1 MYACR
6 LHSELRMKRLKKEG
20 WKWRGGEKP
29 LGDFWN
35 GKEQGKVTKCDVNY
49 ECKGRKRKRAE
60 MTGGCAQ
67 NEFKQEHTCNEMM

>member
-6 LHSELRMKRLKKEG
+6 LHSELRMKRLEKEG

-29 LGDFWN
+29 LDDFWN
-35 GKEQGKVTKCDVNY
+35 GKEQGKVMINY
-49 ECKGRKRKRAE
+49 EGEGRRRKSAE

-67 NEFKQEHTCNEMM
+67 NEVKQEQTSVMK

>member
-49 ECKGRKRKRAE
+49 ECKEGNAKEPR
-60 MTGGCAQ
+60 
-67 NEFKQEHTCNEMM
+67 